1 MKHAHT
7 RGAMLDD
14 AAIAELDHALLEVT
28 YQGFL
33 RSLCEIQKV
42 DFDEEKMP
50 MVVQA
55 AIEDKLSLTH
65 AMQLFHI

>member
-1 MKHAHT
+1 MHFWKSPI
-7 RGAMLDD
+7 R
-14 AAIAELDHALLEVT
+14 
-28 YQGFL
+28 GFL

-50 MVVQA
+50 MVVQV